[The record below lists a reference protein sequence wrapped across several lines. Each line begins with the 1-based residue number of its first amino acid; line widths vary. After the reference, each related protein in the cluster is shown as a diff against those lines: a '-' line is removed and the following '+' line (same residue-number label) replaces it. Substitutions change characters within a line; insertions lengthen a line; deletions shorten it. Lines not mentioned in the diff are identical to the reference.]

1 MHNLMNNISKQTMLL
16 GMTAMAT
23 VVVASNILVQFL
35 LGNWLTWGAF
45 VYPFAFLVTD
55 LMNRIYGPVVARRVI
70 AAGFLVGIG
79 CSLVGSQIEG
89 EFGPIVTI
97 RIALGSG
104 LAFLVAQLLDVS
116 IFNRLRKSRW
126 WKAPLLSSLFGSI
139 LDTFLFFFI
148 AFSSQLIFLEP
159 SNDVEWVNVHVEL
172 LGFGPLFP
180 LWMSL
185 AAADLLVKFLFS
197 LVLLG
202 PFRVLSTKQPAW

>member
-1 MHNLMNNISKQTMLL
+1 MLL
-16 GMTAMAT
+16 GMMAMAT

-70 AAGFLVGIG
+70 ATGFLVGIG

-97 RIALGSG
+97 RVALGSG
-104 LAFLVAQLLDVS
+104 LAFLLAQLFDVS

-126 WKAPLLSSLFGSI
+126 WKAPLLSSLGGSI
-139 LDTFLFFFI
+139 MDTFLFFFI
-148 AFSSQLIFLEP
+148 AFSSHLIFLEP
-159 SNDVEWVNVHVEL
+159 SNDVEWANVHVEL
-172 LGFGPLFP
+172 LGFGPLLP

-185 AAADLLVKFLFS
+185 AVADLLVKFLFS

-202 PFRVLSTKQPAW
+202 PFRVLSTKQSAW

>member
-1 MHNLMNNISKQTMLL
+1 MI
-16 GMTAMAT
+16 AMAT

-89 EFGPIVTI
+89 EYGPIVTI

-104 LAFLVAQLLDVS
+104 SAFLLAQLLDVS

-126 WKAPLLSSLFGSI
+126 WKAPLLSSLVGSI

-148 AFSSQLIFLEP
+148 AFSSQLIVLEP
-159 SNDVEWVNVHVEL
+159 SNDVEWANVHVEL

-202 PFRVLSTKQPAW
+202 PFRVLSTKQTAW

>member
-1 MHNLMNNISKQTMLL
+1 MNNISKQTMLL
-16 GMTAMAT
+16 GMMAMAT

-89 EFGPIVTI
+89 EYGPIVTI

-104 LAFLVAQLLDVS
+104 LAFLLAQLLDVS

-126 WKAPLLSSLFGSI
+126 WKAPLLSSLVGSI

-148 AFSSQLIFLEP
+148 AFSSQLIVLEP
-159 SNDVEWVNVHVEL
+159 SNDVEWANVHVEL

>member
-1 MHNLMNNISKQTMLL
+1 
-16 GMTAMAT
+16 MTAMAT

-55 LMNRIYGPVVARRVI
+55 LMNKIYGPVVARRVI

-126 WKAPLLSSLFGSI
+126 WKAPLLSSLVGSI

-159 SNDVEWVNVHVEL
+159 SNDVEWANVHVEL

-202 PFRVLSTKQPAW
+202 PFRVLSTKQTAW

>member
-1 MHNLMNNISKQTMLL
+1 MNNISKQTMFL
-16 GMTAMAT
+16 GMTAMAN

-55 LMNRIYGPVVARRVI
+55 LMNKIYGPVVARRVI

-126 WKAPLLSSLFGSI
+126 WKAPLLSSLVGSI

-159 SNDVEWVNVHVEL
+159 SNDVEWANVHVEL

>member
-1 MHNLMNNISKQTMLL
+1 M
-16 GMTAMAT
+16 AMAT

-45 VYPFAFLVTD
+45 VYPIAFLVTD

-104 LAFLVAQLLDVS
+104 LAFLLAQLLDVS

-126 WKAPLLSSLFGSI
+126 WKAPLLSSLVGSI

-148 AFSSQLIFLEP
+148 AFSSQLIVLEP
-159 SNDVEWVNVHVEL
+159 SNDVEWANVHVEL

>member
-1 MHNLMNNISKQTMLL
+1 MNNISKQTMFL

-79 CSLVGSQIEG
+79 CSLVGTQIEG

-104 LAFLVAQLLDVS
+104 LAFLLAQLLDVS

-126 WKAPLLSSLFGSI
+126 WKAPLLSSLVGSL

-148 AFSSQLIFLEP
+148 AFSSQLIVLEP
-159 SNDVEWVNVHVEL
+159 SNDVEWANVHIEL